1 MQGYKIVCT
10 ASSYSDRE
18 VTATKGWWVEV
29 AASDPLV
36 AKLKSNPAFK
46 LTPTEVPDV
55 FVPPSSTDSKK
66 ETSGKPPENKSTG
79 NQKPPEGDPPTGEG
93 GDAKTGTKTD
103 DIANVP
109 DIAAPLLD
117 GMKAAGFD
125 TVEKVCA
132 AGIDGLTKIK
142 GIGVPTATQIL
153 LACSEYLGDA

>member
-1 MQGYKIVCT
+1 MQGYRIVCT

-46 LTPTEVPDV
+46 LTPTEVPDL
-55 FVPPSSTDSKK
+55 FVPPQSTDPKK
-66 ETSGKPPENKSTG
+66 ETGGKPPENKSTG
-79 NQKPPEGDPPTGEG
+79 NQKPLEGDPTK
-93 GDAKTGTKTD
+93 GDDGSAKTGTKGD
-103 DIANVP
+103 DIAKVP
-109 DIAAPLLD
+109 DIAAPLLE
-117 GMKAAGFD
+117 GMKAAGYD

-132 AGIDGLTKIK
+132 AGIDGLTKVK